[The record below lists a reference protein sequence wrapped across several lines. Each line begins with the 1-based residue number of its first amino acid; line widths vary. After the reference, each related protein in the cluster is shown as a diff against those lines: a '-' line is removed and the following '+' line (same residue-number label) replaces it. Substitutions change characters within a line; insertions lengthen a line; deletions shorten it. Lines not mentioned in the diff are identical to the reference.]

1 MPRYFSAI
9 IFTEWISIPLGGF
22 ILPIL
27 HLDKAI
33 KAVGRNNI
41 EVDVVSQ
48 LVIALGGILHCAASG
63 KGIFNEISQQ
73 TVQIRLCNMDPFRDI
88 RVPVQPDP
96 IACGQLC
103 IVIQKRVD
111 RMIFAELP
119 DLRFRQGAGILCEIL
134 LQGGCSGLRP
144 WSTVPWQTEQNTAA
158 DAELTADITVNK
170 YGVNEDGSLNE
181 YESESFRPWPALC
194 SVAVSMS
201 LLYHKQGITAR
212 LLTLTKSYGFG
223 IL

>member
-33 KAVGRNNI
+33 KAVHRNNI
-41 EVDVVSQ
+41 EADVVSQ
-48 LVIALGGILHCAASG
+48 LHRQAVTALGGILRRAASG

-73 TVQIRLCNMDPFRDI
+73 TAQIRLCNMDPFRDI

-111 RMIFAELP
+111 RMIFAEVP
-119 DLRFRQGAGILCEIL
+119 DLRFRQGADILCEIL
-134 LQGGCSGLRP
+134 LQGSCSGLRL
-144 WSTVPWQTEQNTAA
+144 WSTVP
-158 DAELTADITVNK
+158 
-170 YGVNEDGSLNE
+170 
-181 YESESFRPWPALC
+181 
-194 SVAVSMS
+194 
-201 LLYHKQGITAR
+201 
-212 LLTLTKSYGFG
+212 
-223 IL
+223 